1 MDPTSC
7 MKGLVMAGSQFRNNR
22 SDANILQLQ
31 RQIELM
37 ISLTMTGRSVK
48 FFNPQ
53 QILPM
58 ECLSCLCDVIEDH
71 HTPATLSHKTIVLLN
86 NLASYPDIR
95 DAMHT
100 TFNFTSSL
108 AVFLQYHTQ
117 SPGEP
122 LVLQTLQLLQK
133 LTYKSKVSYP
143 NSYMEE
149 LIRFLISHILSH
161 ESDLTAPCLGLLAN
175 LCKNNLSIQAH
186 VKALENVKSIYRTL
200 IAYVS
205 HSNQSIVVYSFSIL
219 SNLCLNEEIGEKVF
233 NAKNIY
239 QTFQL
244 IFNIIVNGDSSN
256 VRRFTCDLFIGLLKS
271 PKIQQ
276 SVVIYEHFEA
286 CLMQVLHLITMD
298 TESATKIFEL
308 LLSFCSVNGLR
319 CTVCRALLNTPS
331 LVTKTSLHT
340 LPQIFE
346 LLLSFCSV
354 NGLRCT
360 VCRALLNTPSLQ
372 DPDRYQPQIHQRQIT
387 EPFFALVHW
396 AGQSVETHDQAPLFA
411 LDLLKEVF
419 EEVIDSGLSAQLS
432 PRTDVV
438 VPMAVEQLT
447 PPCDTD
453 GSVLKL
459 KCLKTVK
466 ALDVLLVLCN
476 DEAMKL
482 QVAEAVDT
490 KVCST
495 LLEHQY
501 QHNRLGMTAGH
512 CGMDEDWRYGLTCDY
527 DSFTLLE
534 HQYQHNRLGMTAGH
548 CGMDEDWSTLLEHQ
562 YQHNRLGVT
571 AGHCGMDEDWST
583 LLEHQYQHNR
593 LGMTAGHCGMD
604 EDWSTLLEH
613 QYQHNRLGV
622 TAGHCG
628 MDEDW
633 STLLEHQYQHN
644 RLGMTFIIKVCSTLL
659 EHQYQHNR
667 LGMTA
672 GHCGMD
678 GDWSEAGV
686 DLVLHTLELMSRI
699 KTYVANMDMMFYET
713 LQDQRLV
720 AFLAFSLTNDT
731 RARVQLALRLLNQA
745 LPLPEFPAIM
755 LGDSIAAYNAKQAT
769 ERKVLNIGHMEAPGS
784 PPGKQQKTSVNYNGT
799 DVGKGRGKGSP
810 HREGSVDTLID
821 RMNSGLEIKDVKASE
836 IMDLY
841 EHKLASLATKESHLQ
856 DLLEAKQLAL
866 AQADRLIAQY
876 KSRRAQSEAEARKLA
891 SMLQD
896 SERRSESYRDQIN
909 ELRLDKERQAEDME
923 QLVGQNNK
931 LQAVAEEHEQLQA
944 AYAEQIQR
952 VEALQRSVNAHMD
965 EQNSLR
971 EMNEMLRRH
980 NESLKNQIEDE
991 KKRLTKQL
999 KDKEVKLTEEK
1010 DKVRTLEHEK
1020 EDLETAV
1027 DKYRNELTKL
1037 EQVKKET
1044 VKKYEASI
1052 AEKDALIKTQKG
1064 ELDKNAQ
1071 IVAMIHNISAGV
1083 KS

>member
-37 ISLTMTGRSVK
+37 ISLTMKGRSVK

-71 HTPATLSHKTIVLLN
+71 HTPAALSHKTIVLLN

-108 AVFLQYHTQ
+108 AIFLQYHTQ

-149 LIRFLISHILSH
+149 LIRFLISHVLAH

-244 IFNIIVNGDSSN
+244 IFNIIVNGDSSH
-256 VRRFTCDLFIGLLKS
+256 VRGFTCDLFIGLLKS

-298 TESATKIFEL
+298 TESATK
-308 LLSFCSVNGLR
+308 
-319 CTVCRALLNTPS
+319 
-331 LVTKTSLHT
+331 
-340 LPQIFE
+340 IFE

-411 LDLLKEVF
+411 LDLLKEIF

-501 QHNRLGMTAGH
+501 QHNRLGMTTGH
-512 CGMDEDWRYGLTCDY
+512 CGME
-527 DSFTLLE
+527 E
-534 HQYQHNRLGMTAGH
+534 
-548 CGMDEDWSTLLEHQ
+548 
-562 YQHNRLGVT
+562 
-571 AGHCGMDEDWST
+571 
-583 LLEHQYQHNR
+583 
-593 LGMTAGHCGMD
+593 
-604 EDWSTLLEH
+604 
-613 QYQHNRLGV
+613 
-622 TAGHCG
+622 
-628 MDEDW
+628 
-633 STLLEHQYQHN
+633 
-644 RLGMTFIIKVCSTLL
+644 
-659 EHQYQHNR
+659 
-667 LGMTA
+667 
-672 GHCGMD
+672 
-678 GDWSEAGV
+678 DWSEAGV

-769 ERKVLNIGHMEAPGS
+769 ERKVLNIGNTEVPGS
-784 PPGKQQKTSVNYNGT
+784 PGKLHSGKASVNYNGT
-799 DVGKGRGKGSP
+799 DMGKARGKGSP
-810 HREGSVDTLID
+810 QREGSVDTLID

-891 SMLQD
+891 SMLQE

-909 ELRLDKERQAEDME
+909 ELRLDKERQVEDME
-923 QLVGQNNK
+923 QLVGQNSK
-931 LQAVAEEHEQLQA
+931 LQAIAEEYEQLQA

-965 EQNSLR
+965 EQKSLR

-999 KDKEVKLTEEK
+999 KDKDAKLTEEK

-1052 AEKDALIKTQKG
+1052 AEKDALIKTQKA

>member
-37 ISLTMTGRSVK
+37 ISLTMNYDEGLLMISLTMKGRSVK

-58 ECLSCLCDVIEDH
+58 ECLSCLCDILEDN
-71 HTPATLSHKTIVLLN
+71 HTPTSLSHKTVVLLN

-108 AVFLQYHTQ
+108 ATFLQYHTQ

-149 LIRFLISHILSH
+149 LIRFLISHILGH

-244 IFNIIVNGDSSN
+244 IFNIIVNGDSSH
-256 VRRFTCDLFIGLLKS
+256 VRSFTCDLFIGLLKS

-286 CLMQVLHLITMD
+286 CLMQVLRLITMD

-319 CTVCRALLNTPS
+319 CTVCRALLNTP
-331 LVTKTSLHT
+331 
-340 LPQIFE
+340 
-346 LLLSFCSV
+346 
-354 NGLRCT
+354 
-360 VCRALLNTPSLQ
+360 ALQ
-372 DPDRYQPQIHQRQIT
+372 DPDRYQPQVHQRQIT

-411 LDLLKEVF
+411 LDLLKEIF

-453 GSVLKL
+453 GSILKL
-459 KCLKTVK
+459 KCLKTS
-466 ALDVLLVLCN
+466 
-476 DEAMKL
+476 MKL

-501 QHNRLGMTAGH
+501 QHNRLGRATGH
-512 CGMDEDWRYGLTCDY
+512 CGME
-527 DSFTLLE
+527 E
-534 HQYQHNRLGMTAGH
+534 
-548 CGMDEDWSTLLEHQ
+548 
-562 YQHNRLGVT
+562 
-571 AGHCGMDEDWST
+571 
-583 LLEHQYQHNR
+583 
-593 LGMTAGHCGMD
+593 
-604 EDWSTLLEH
+604 
-613 QYQHNRLGV
+613 
-622 TAGHCG
+622 
-628 MDEDW
+628 
-633 STLLEHQYQHN
+633 
-644 RLGMTFIIKVCSTLL
+644 
-659 EHQYQHNR
+659 
-667 LGMTA
+667 
-672 GHCGMD
+672 
-678 GDWSEAGV
+678 DWSEAGV

-769 ERKVLNIGHMEAPGS
+769 ERKVLNIGSAESPGS
-784 PPGKQQKTSVNYNGT
+784 PVGKLQSMKASINYNGT
-799 DVGKGRGKGSP
+799 EGGKGRGKGSP
-810 HREGSVDTLID
+810 LREGTVDTLID

-891 SMLQD
+891 SMLQE
-896 SERRSESYRDQIN
+896 SERRSEAYRDQIN

-944 AYAEQIQR
+944 AYAEQITR
-952 VEALQRSVNAHMD
+952 VEALQRSVNAHME

-980 NESLKNQIEDE
+980 NESLKNQVEDE

-999 KDKEVKLTEEK
+999 KDKEAKLTEEK

-1037 EQVKKET
+1037 EQLKKET

-1052 AEKDALIKTQKG
+1052 AEKDALIKTQKA
-1064 ELDKNAQ
+1064 ELEKNAQ

>member
-58 ECLSCLCDVIEDH
+58 ECLSCLCDIIEDH

-331 LVTKTSLHT
+331 L
-340 LPQIFE
+340 
-346 LLLSFCSV
+346 
-354 NGLRCT
+354 
-360 VCRALLNTPSLQ
+360 Q

-476 DEAMKL
+476 DETMKL

-490 KVCST
+490 
-495 LLEHQY
+495 
-501 QHNRLGMTAGH
+501 
-512 CGMDEDWRYGLTCDY
+512 
-527 DSFTLLE
+527 
-534 HQYQHNRLGMTAGH
+534 
-548 CGMDEDWSTLLEHQ
+548 
-562 YQHNRLGVT
+562 
-571 AGHCGMDEDWST
+571 
-583 LLEHQYQHNR
+583 
-593 LGMTAGHCGMD
+593 
-604 EDWSTLLEH
+604 
-613 QYQHNRLGV
+613 
-622 TAGHCG
+622 
-628 MDEDW
+628 
-633 STLLEHQYQHN
+633 
-644 RLGMTFIIKVCSTLL
+644 KVCSTLL

-799 DVGKGRGKGSP
+799 DGGKGRGKGSP